1 MSQTTACCVDAEKV
15 GQIKEQILADEM
27 IYEIADFFKI
37 FGDSTRLKI
46 LFALEKGE
54 ICVGDLAEALSL
66 SQSSI
71 SHQLRIL
78 RQNNIVKFRKAGKVV
93 YYSLDDDHVGNLLN
107 QSLEHLNHQ
116 H

>member
-1 MSQTTACCVDAEKV
+1 MEQQNCCMDPERVKEIQDAS
-15 GQIKEQILADEM
+15 IADEM

-37 FGDSTRLKI
+37 FGDSTRLKT
-46 LFALEKGE
+46 LFALKDGE
-54 ICVGDLAEALSL
+54 ICVGDLAEALGL

-71 SHQLRIL
+71 SHQLRTL
-78 RQNNIVKFRKAGKVV
+78 RQNNVVRYRKVGKVV
-93 YYSLDDDHVGNLLN
+93 YYSLDDDHVGNLLT